1 MKIKSAIFAVSML
14 AALSGSAANF
24 VFHGTVSGDML
35 NVANWYEVSGT
46 PDVWNIPMN
55 GKADWTFSAASRLPT
70 AGDTVGIARY
80 KYGTDSQ
87 ILLPPLEKYI
97 GKSASIGKVVIGEG
111 SSRNNTIWIGS
122 DGHAGED
129 FTLTMDSYG
138 GGSYQN
144 ANNNFYVNPDASQN
158 SYSIKV
164 LGDTYLTNDTH
175 NWGSLT
181 TRALDRIEIKDLKL
195 TYQKVF
201 FNTYAKSYYISG
213 SVNMNYETNSD
224 NNNNTIPANK
234 WTVYVPQNALT
245 LDAPLIRIDGNLK
258 RADQFD
264 MLSEIVFD
272 FNWGYEDYAP
282 GEYTLLSV
290 GGDIIGFDDGDGIS
304 IASIDQTKWSIEWHG
319 NDLVLVGVPEPA
331 NVAAVLGALAL
342 AAVAYA
348 RRRK

>member
-1 MKIKSAIFAVSML
+1 
-14 AALSGSAANF
+14 
-24 VFHGTVSGDML
+24 
-35 NVANWYEVSGT
+35 
-46 PDVWNIPMN
+46 
-55 GKADWTFSAASRLPT
+55 
-70 AGDTVGIARY
+70 
-80 KYGTDSQ
+80 
-87 ILLPPLEKYI
+87 
-97 GKSASIGKVVIGEG
+97 
-111 SSRNNTIWIGS
+111 
-122 DGHAGED
+122 
-129 FTLTMDSYG
+129 
-138 GGSYQN
+138 
-144 ANNNFYVNPDASQN
+144 
-158 SYSIKV
+158 
-164 LGDTYLTNDTH
+164 
-175 NWGSLT
+175 
-181 TRALDRIEIKDLKL
+181 
-195 TYQKVF
+195 
-201 FNTYAKSYYISG
+201 
-213 SVNMNYETNSD
+213 MNYETNSD

-304 IASIDQTKWSIEWHG
+304 IASIDQTKWSLEWKG

-342 AAVAYA
+342 AAAAYA

>member
-1 MKIKSAIFAVSML
+1 MKIKSSIFAVSML

-24 VFHGTVSGDML
+24 VFHGNVSGDML
-35 NVANWYEVSGT
+35 DVKNWYEVSGT

-55 GKADWTFSAASRLPT
+55 DKDDYWTFSPATRLPT
-70 AGDTVGIARY
+70 DGDIVGIARY
-80 KYGTDSQ
+80 YGTDKSQ
-87 ILLPPLEKYI
+87 ILLPPADKYI
-97 GKSASIGKVVIGEG
+97 GVSASIGKVIIGEG
-111 SSRNNTIWIGS
+111 SFRDNTIWIGS
-122 DGHAGED
+122 DGHAGKD
-129 FTLTMDSYG
+129 FTLTMDSYS
-138 GGSYQN
+138 GGSYQH
-144 ANNNFYVNPDASQN
+144 ATNNFYVNSDASQN

-181 TRALDRIEIKDLKL
+181 TRRALDKIEITDLKL
-195 TYQKVF
+195 AYQKVF

-213 SVNMNYETNSD
+213 SVNINYETDEKND
-224 NNNNTIPANK
+224 TELANM

-245 LDAPLIRIDGNLK
+245 LDEPLIRIDGNLK
-258 RADQFD
+258 REDQFN

-272 FNWGYEDYAP
+272 FNGDYDDYAP

-290 GGDIIGFDDGDGIS
+290 GGDIIGFDDGGIS
-304 IASIDQTKWSIEWHG
+304 ILAIDETKWTSKWKG
-319 NDLVLVGVPEPA
+319 NDFVLVAVPEPA

-348 RRRK
+348 KRRK

>member
-14 AALSGSAANF
+14 AALSVSAANF
-24 VFHGTVSGDML
+24 VFHGNVSGDML
-35 NVANWYEVSGT
+35 DVANWYEVSGT
-46 PDVWNIPMN
+46 PDVWSIPMN
-55 GKADWTFSAASRLPT
+55 NGADWTFSDASRLPT

-87 ILLPPLEKYI
+87 ILLPPSDKYI
-97 GKSASIGKVVIGEG
+97 GVSASIGKVVIGEG
-111 SSRNNTIWIGS
+111 SSRDNTIWIGS

-138 GGSYQN
+138 GGSYQS
-144 ANNNFYVNPDASQN
+144 AKNNFYVNPDASQN

-181 TRALDRIEIKDLKL
+181 TRALDRIEIKDLNL
-195 TYQKVF
+195 VFQSVF
-201 FNTYAKSYYISG
+201 FYTYAKSYYISG
-213 SVNMNYETNSD
+213 SVNMNSLTDSKNDTE
-224 NNNNTIPANK
+224 PANM

-245 LDAPLIRIDGNLK
+245 LDAPLIRIDGDLK
-258 RADQFD
+258 REDQFD

-290 GGDIIGFDDGDGIS
+290 GGDISGFDDGGIS
-304 IASIDQTKWSIEWHG
+304 IMGINDIKWSLEWKG

>member
-1 MKIKSAIFAVSML
+1 ML
-14 AALSGSAANF
+14 AALSVSAANF
-24 VFHGTVSGDML
+24 VFHGNVSGDML

-46 PDVWNIPMN
+46 PFVWSIPIN
-55 GKADWTFSAASRLPT
+55 EKADWTFSDASRLPT

-80 KYGTDSQ
+80 YYGTDKSQ
-87 ILLPPLEKYI
+87 LLLPPLDKYI
-97 GKSASIGKVVIGEG
+97 GVSASIGNVVIGEG
-111 SSRNNTIWIGS
+111 TSRNNTIWIGS

-129 FTLTMDSYG
+129 FTLSMDSYG
-138 GGSYQN
+138 GGSYQS
-144 ANNNFYVNPDASQN
+144 AQNNFYVKPDASQN

-175 NWGSLT
+175 NWGSLIT
-181 TRALDRIEIKDLKL
+181 GALDRIEIKDLKL
-195 TYQKVF
+195 AFQKVF

-213 SVNMNYETNSD
+213 SVNMNNDTDSKNDTE
-224 NNNNTIPANK
+224 PANK

-245 LDAPLIRIDGNLK
+245 LDEPLIRIDGNLK
-258 RADQFD
+258 RADQYD

-290 GGDIIGFDDGDGIS
+290 GGDIIGFDDGGVSILGIND
-304 IASIDQTKWSIEWHG
+304 INWSIEWRG
-319 NDLVLVGVPEPA
+319 NDLVLVGVPEPE
-331 NVAAVLGALAL
+331 AAAAAFGALAL
-342 AAVAYA
+342 AAAAYA